1 MGTRDRRWKKNGET
15 RRDMT
20 KKWGDEMRDKKQNW
34 ETRRE
39 MGKKW
44 GDGTQDE
51 KKWEMRC
58 ETKKRGDET
67 GDK

>member
-1 MGTRDRRWKKNGET
+1 MGRRDRRWKKNGET
-15 RRDMT
+15 RCVT
-20 KKWGDEMRDKKQNW
+20 KKQNW

-39 MGKKW
+39 TGKKW

>member
-1 MGTRDRRWKKNGET
+1 MWRRDRRWKKNGET
-15 RRDMT
+15 RREMK
-20 KKWGDEMRDKKQNW
+20 KKWRDEMHDKKQNW
-34 ETRRE
+34 ETRWE
-39 MGKKW
+39 TGKKW

>member
-1 MGTRDRRWKKNGET
+1 
-15 RRDMT
+15 MT
-20 KKWGDEMRDKKQNW
+20 KKWGDETRDKKQNW

-39 MGKKW
+39 TGKKW

>member
-1 MGTRDRRWKKNGET
+1 
-15 RRDMT
+15 
-20 KKWGDEMRDKKQNW
+20 MRDKKQNW

-67 GDK
+67 GDKTRPSPQVACSR